1 MVSAKFGIWS
11 LGVTSTVIVLM
22 FAVTL
27 CRVWKGERF
36 KLFMWQCALT
46 ILANLGY
53 LTSAIGIALG
63 FKY

>member
-1 MVSAKFGIWS
+1 
-11 LGVTSTVIVLM
+11 M